1 LDTDREVKSFFK
13 EFLQYESVQELAVR
27 QR

>member
-1 LDTDREVKSFFK
+1 LDTDGEVKSFFK